1 MTPGGRCS
9 RQTLAVEDVNPEDP
23 AIWQFN
29 RKPVPQQYSFI
40 QHVHS
45 LFGKSFENEGHPQ
58 ARRAAMQEKLLAYRL
73 LVSEQMLAQGL
84 SNVGDSRRMERFFEK
99 LLRGEPVTMVTLG
112 GSITAG
118 QGVSMSGDAYIP
130 RIYDWIQTVFPNK
143 KHRFL
148 NRALPGTTSVYVSP
162 CALQMVP
169 PEADFVLLEY
179 TFNDAERAYEGQ
191 SADDPTRR
199 GFERLVRKMLK
210 LPKRPA
216 VMYFHVWTPRRLGFR
231 FFESPENM
239 IEMVPEYYG
248 LPSISMR
255 NAMYH
260 LVENLTVP
268 ADWLW
273 RSDINH
279 ANCLGHR
286 YMADLIIG
294 YFQNIALHVVD
305 HAPDSGRGALRYEDA
320 VVQTLPEP
328 MFVGNSEAHA
338 SHCRMDEDF
347 RALVSSGQGWK
358 WVNEGKSPE
367 RPKWGFVTEREGDS
381 LTVRVPTE
389 GFVPVEGEPI
399 DDSPLTIGVSCL
411 MSYEHTGAVLLECEE
426 GCRCR
431 KREYSLR
438 HWNHVSLVYWK
449 PLLEVTLDNGTDH
462 CTVRVTNPVRN
473 ASDTKLKV
481 SGVMIT
487 REDFMVS
494 IFDYNK
500 DAEAAERAEKAGTAE
515 RSLSD
520 GPGRRGGCGGG
531 GTAGGGGGAEGS
543 GGRSPPCEDGED
555 RFASWQWVVPA
566 WAIAAVLAVALVWDK
581 QASLGGLIR
590 QCRQHTGWPRARR
603 RLFCCAERG
612 CTGSACGKC
621 AA

>member
-1 MTPGGRCS
+1 MTPAGRCS

-23 AIWQFN
+23 AIWQFS
-29 RKPVPQQYSFI
+29 RKPVPQQYSFF

-84 SNVGDSRRMERFFEK
+84 SNLGDSRRMERFFEK
-99 LLRGEPVTMVTLG
+99 LLRGDPVTMVTLG
-112 GSITAG
+112 GSISAG
-118 QGVSMSGDAYIP
+118 QGVSVPGDAYIP
-130 RIYDWIQTVFPNK
+130 RVYDWIQTVFPNK

-148 NRALPGTTSVYVSP
+148 NRALPGTTSAYVSP

-199 GFERLVRKMLK
+199 GFERLIRKMLL
-210 LPKRPA
+210 LPERPA

-260 LVENLTVP
+260 IVENLTVP

-294 YFQNIALHVVD
+294 YFQNIALHMVD
-305 HAPDSGRGALRYEDA
+305 QASDGGGGALQHEGPVMEA
-320 VVQTLPEP
+320 LPEP

-347 RALVSSGQGWK
+347 RALVSSEQGWR

-449 PLLEVTLDNGTDH
+449 PLLEVSLDNGTNH

-500 DAEAAERAEKAGTAE
+500 DAEDAERAEKAVASGTAE
-515 RSLSD
+515 RNLSD

-531 GTAGGGGGAEGS
+531 GTAGGGGAEGS
-543 GGRSPPCEDGED
+543 GGRSHPCEDGEG
-555 RFASWQWVVPA
+555 RFAGWQWVVPA
-566 WAIAAVLAVALVWDK
+566 WAVAAVLAVALVWDK
-581 QASLGGLIR
+581 QASLGGMMR
-590 QCRQHTGWPRARR
+590 ACRQHMAWPRARR
-603 RLFCCAERG
+603 RLFFCSERG
-612 CTGSACGKC
+612 CSGGKC